1 MTTIRIEE
9 FSDIAEISVGRKSDK
24 ENANAYLSIR
34 TFSIMDGAMTGGAG
48 TEISAEHARKIAK
61 TLLEVADEVEKDQ
74 KE

>member
-9 FSDIAEISVGRKSDK
+9 FSDIAEIEICRELD
-24 ENANAYLSIR
+24 EENAYLSIR

-48 TEISAEHARKIAK
+48 TEISAEHARKVAEA
-61 TLLEVADEVEKDQ
+61 LLKIADEVEKDQ